1 MFISVRF
8 FLLVFLSVLVAEAA
22 SQDAAVGP
30 DPAKQENA
38 KGEPAKGDYVLQ
50 PQDLIKVQVFQ
61 EDEINHLGEV
71 RISQEFTVILPLIG
85 SVDLKNK
92 TARMAQELIRKLYD
106 RDYLVNPQVT
116 VIVMEYQKRYVN
128 VLGAVNTPAPVI
140 FPPEKGLT
148 LIEAINWAGGFAR
161 IADKKHVTLKRTNA
175 DGKTEASVI
184 NADELMKGRTD
195 DSWPLQPGDVIF
207 VPEILF

>member
-8 FLLVFLSVLVAEAA
+8 SLLALLSVLVVQAAPESQGASAE
-22 SQDAAVGP
+22 
-30 DPAKQENA
+30 PAKQENT

-61 EDEINHLGEV
+61 EDEINRLGEV

-92 TARMAQELIRKLYD
+92 TARQAQELIRQLYD

-161 IADKKHVTLKRTNA
+161 IADKKHVTLKRTNP
-175 DGKTEASVI
+175 DGTTDAKII
-184 NADELMKGRTD
+184 NADDLMKGKTD
-195 DSWPLQPGDVIF
+195 DSWPLQPGDVIS